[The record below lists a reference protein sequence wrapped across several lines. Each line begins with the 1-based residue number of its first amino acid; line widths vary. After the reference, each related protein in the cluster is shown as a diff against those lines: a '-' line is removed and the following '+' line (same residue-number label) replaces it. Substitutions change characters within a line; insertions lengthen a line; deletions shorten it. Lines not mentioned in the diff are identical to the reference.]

1 MLTFPVKGG
10 GDFKGLPSGSYI
22 AICDMVVFLGLQP
35 GSGLY
40 PDPKFQVYIRYQV
53 PSERVE
59 FEKDGKKQ
67 EGPCVIGQAFTASM
81 HEKARVR
88 KILESWRGRA
98 FTDDEA
104 AVFDV
109 ATVLGKP
116 CMLGIVEKDSKGK
129 TYSNISSVGPMPK
142 GIPAPKAEGKL
153 IYYAPDDV
161 SQFDFLPQWIK
172 EKLEGQVK
180 PHEQTTTATAAPT
193 EEYDGPEYTDAD
205 LPENMQGDDMVTGD
219 SVAF

>member
-109 ATVLGKP
+109 STVLGKP

-172 EKLEGQVK
+172 EKLENQVK
-180 PHEQTTTATAAPT
+180 PHEQNTTVTAAPA
-193 EEYDGPEYTDAD
+193 EAYDGPEYTDAD
-205 LPENMQGDDMVTGD
+205 LPENMLTDQDIP
-219 SVAF
+219 F

>member
-153 IYYAPDDV
+153 LYYAPDDV

-172 EKLEGQVK
+172 EKLENQVK
-180 PHEQTTTATAAPT
+180 PHEQNTTATAAPAET
-193 EEYDGPEYTDAD
+193 YDGPEYTDAD
-205 LPENMQGDDMVTGD
+205 LPDNMVTGD
-219 SVAF
+219 EVPF